1 MSGVGNVKL
10 NIGKISEAKQRIL
23 NTAFSTTQPQL
34 MTVEDKTI
42 NNKSILIPSFSTTS
56 AIFNQHFMILKD
68 LKKRIEGLKKA
79 YLRQREEE
87 RAWELVDRI
96 LFILDTGVQYLDFPT
111 TMI

>member
-1 MSGVGNVKL
+1 
-10 NIGKISEAKQRIL
+10 
-23 NTAFSTTQPQL
+23 
-34 MTVEDKTI
+34 
-42 NNKSILIPSFSTTS
+42 
-56 AIFNQHFMILKD
+56 MILKD